1 MKIVLVTH
9 HRFDSWN
16 IPDWFSERLRAE
28 FPQVEVVHLK
38 SYAGLEEQLG
48 DAEAVMTWSLRPE
61 QFRLA
66 HSLRWIHSPAA
77 GVNQLMFPELVQ
89 SEVIVTNASQVHKT
103 VVAELVIA
111 LVFALAKNL
120 HRAAHFQRQRLWAQQ
135 SMWDETPRPREV
147 SGATLGLVGLGSIGS
162 EVARRASA
170 LGMRVI
176 AVREHPE
183 KGSPAEVDRVF
194 GSAQIDELLSQ
205 SDYVVLAA
213 PVTPATRNLID
224 AARLAKMKPDACLI
238 NVSRGSLVDEA
249 ALVHALCE
257 HKIGGAAL
265 DVFEQEPLPPDSP
278 FWDLENLLITPH
290 IGGLTE
296 KLWQRHYAL
305 FSENLRRYLK
315 REPLL
320 SLVNKQQ
327 GY

>member
-1 MKIVLVTH
+1 MKIVLVSH
-9 HRFDSWN
+9 SRFDSWN
-16 IPDWFSERLRAE
+16 IPGSFSERLRRE

-38 SYAGLEEQLG
+38 DHTGLEAHLQN
-48 DAEAVMTWSLRPE
+48 AEALMTWSLRPD
-61 QFRLA
+61 QFKLA
-66 HSLRWIHSPAA
+66 RRLRWIHSPAA
-77 GVNQLMFPELVQ
+77 GVNQLLFPELIDSDLVL
-89 SEVIVTNASQVHKT
+89 TNAREVHGT

-120 HRAAHFQRQRLWAQQ
+120 HRASHFQRQHLWGQE
-135 SMWDETPRPREV
+135 SMWDESPRPREI
-147 SGATLGLVGLGSIGS
+147 SGATLGLVGLGTIGR

-176 AVREHPE
+176 AVRSHLQSA
-183 KGSPAEVDRVF
+183 SPAEVAQVF

-213 PVTPATRNLID
+213 PVTPATRNLIN
-224 AARLAKMKPDACLI
+224 ASRLSKMKPQACLI

-249 ALVHALCE
+249 ALAQALHE
-257 HKIGGAAL
+257 HKIGGAAF
-265 DVFEQEPLPPDSP
+265 DVFEQEPLPADSP
-278 FWDLENLLITPH
+278 LWDLENLLVTPH

-296 KLWQRHYAL
+296 KLWGRHYAL
-305 FSENLRRYLK
+305 FSENLRRYIK

-320 SLVNKQQ
+320 SLVDKQQ